1 MNKTNK
7 GSTSN
12 YRGVYFSFPVKISEL
27 LNSIDKGIK
36 QEILLQA
43 LFNYFSEEEYKKTRP
58 LFKTKEEYLAF
69 EKEVLELYGYSIELK
84 KEKQISVLN
93 SFCLNDNIKENI
105 QATNKRKITKKVKKE
120 ISTSSNISK
129 IKIENIDEDII
140 NEFDY

>member
-7 GSTSN
+7 DSISN
-12 YRGVYFSFPVKISEL
+12 HRGVYFSFPVKISEL

-58 LFKTKEEYLAF
+58 LFKTKEEYLVF
-69 EKEVLELYGYSIELK
+69 EKEVLELYGYAIELK
-84 KEKQISVLN
+84 KEKQINILN
-93 SFCLNDNIKENI
+93 SFYLKNNTQKSI
-105 QATNKRKITKKVKKE
+105 QTNKEKRRLKKTKE
-120 ISTSSNISK
+120 ENDASSNISK